1 MMIQIPDLLTADE
14 VARCRAIIDAAEWI
28 DGNATSGRQSAL
40 AKQNEQ
46 LPQDSEAAVEAGG
59 LVRAALARNT
69 LFTAAALPHTVFPP
83 LFNRY
88 GAGQTFGDHIDNA
101 IRSHGATR
109 IRTDLSATLFL
120 ADPESYDGG
129 ELVVEDTYG
138 LHEVK
143 LPAGGLILYP
153 ASSLHRVEPVTRG
166 VRVASFFWVQSLV
179 RDDAR
184 RALLLEMDLAIQQL
198 AVEAGGGHRGIVSLT
213 GVYHNMLRMWAEV

>member
-1 MMIQIPDLLTADE
+1 MMIQIPDLLTQEE
-14 VARCRAIIDAAEWI
+14 VAHCRAIIDAAQWV
-28 DGNATSGRQSAL
+28 DGNATSGRPSAL
-40 AKQNEQ
+40 AKQNQQ
-46 LPQDSEAAVEAGG
+46 LPQDSEAVREAGA
-59 LVRAALARNT
+59 LVRAALARNA

-101 IRSHGATR
+101 IRSGDGVR

-120 ADPESYDGG
+120 AEPDSYDGG

-166 VRVASFFWVQSLV
+166 VRVASFFWIQSLV

-184 RALLLEMDLAIQQL
+184 RAMLLDMDLAIQQL
-198 AVEAGGGHRGIVSLT
+198 SQEAGAANRAIVSLT

>member
-1 MMIQIPDLLTADE
+1 MMIQIPDLLTQEE
-14 VARCRAIIDAAEWI
+14 VARCRAIIDPAEWV

-40 AKQNEQ
+40 AKQNQQ
-46 LPQDSEAAVEAGG
+46 LPQDSEAVREAGA
-59 LVRAALARNT
+59 LVRAALARNA

-101 IRSHGATR
+101 IRSGDGVR

-120 ADPESYDGG
+120 AEPETYDGG

-166 VRVASFFWVQSLV
+166 VRVASFFWIQSLV

-184 RALLLEMDLAIQQL
+184 RAMLLDMDLAIQQL
-198 AVEAGGGHRGIVSLT
+198 SQEAGAANRGIVSLT